1 MNIAPL
7 GKRVIAFSIDEAVSA
22 TLFVVVLFAI
32 DELELV
38 AAAQSGSNLG
48 IQKVVSK
55 FLMQYVVIKFLYH
68 TIFVYLYGASL
79 GKLAVKIYCVRA
91 GGGNMNIATAAIRAA
106 VRVISETIFYMGFLV
121 AFFTNSRQ
129 SLHDMAAKTLV
140 VEIEKEQKI

>member
-7 GKRVIAFSIDEAVSA
+7 GKRVIAFGIDEIILA
-22 TLFVVVLFAI
+22 TLFTIVLLVI
-32 DELELV
+32 DEPEIM
-38 AAAQSGSNLG
+38 AAAQSGSNLE

-91 GGGNMNIATAAIRAA
+91 DGGAMDIATAVIRAA

-129 SLHDMAAKTLV
+129 CLHDMAAKTLV
-140 VEIEKEQKI
+140 VEIEKE

>member
-7 GKRVIAFSIDEAVSA
+7 GKRVIAFGIDEIILA
-22 TLFVVVLFAI
+22 TLFTIVLLVI
-32 DELELV
+32 DEPETM
-38 AAAQSGSNLG
+38 AAVQSRSNLEV
-48 IQKVVSK
+48 QKIASK
-55 FLMQYVVIKFLYH
+55 FILHYAIIKFLYQA
-68 TIFVYLYGASL
+68 IFVYLYGATL

-91 GGGNMNIATAAIRAA
+91 GGGDMNIATAAIRAA

-140 VEIEKEQKI
+140 VEIEKE

>member
-1 MNIAPL
+1 MIVAPL
-7 GKRVIAFSIDEAVSA
+7 GKRVIAFGIDEIILA
-22 TLFVVVLFAI
+22 TLFTIVLLVI
-32 DELELV
+32 DESEIM
-38 AAAQSGSNLG
+38 AAAQSGSNLE

-91 GGGNMNIATAAIRAA
+91 GGGAMDIATAAIRAA

-140 VEIEKEQKI
+140 VEIEKE

>member
-7 GKRVIAFSIDEAVSA
+7 GKRVIAFGIDEIILA
-22 TLFVVVLFAI
+22 TLFTIVLLVI
-32 DELELV
+32 DEPEIM
-38 AAAQSGSNLG
+38 AAAQSGSNLE

-55 FLMQYVVIKFLYH
+55 FLMQYVVIKFLYQA
-68 TIFVYLYGASL
+68 IFVYLYGATL

-91 GGGNMNIATAAIRAA
+91 GGSSMDIATAAIRAA

-140 VEIEKEQKI
+140 VEIEKE

>member
-1 MNIAPL
+1 MSIAPL
-7 GKRVIAFSIDEAVSA
+7 SKRVIAFGIDEVILA
-22 TLFVVVLFAI
+22 TLFTIVLLVI
-32 DELELV
+32 DEPEIM
-38 AAAQSGSNLG
+38 AAAQSGSNLE

-79 GKLAVKIYCVRA
+79 GKLAIKIYCVRA
-91 GGGNMNIATAAIRAA
+91 GGDMDIATAAIRAA

-121 AFFTNSRQ
+121 AFFTSSRQ

-140 VEIEKEQKI
+140 VEIEKE

>member
-7 GKRVIAFSIDEAVSA
+7 GKRVIAFGIDEIILA
-22 TLFVVVLFAI
+22 TLFTIVLLVI
-32 DELELV
+32 DEPEIM
-38 AAAQSGSNLG
+38 AAARSGSNLE

-68 TIFVYLYGASL
+68 MIFVYLYGASL
-79 GKLAVKIYCVRA
+79 GKLAVKIYCVRE
-91 GGGNMNIATAAIRAA
+91 GGSAMDIATAAIRAA

-140 VEIEKEQKI
+140 VEIEKE

>member
-7 GKRVIAFSIDEAVSA
+7 GKRVIAFGIDEIILA
-22 TLFVVVLFAI
+22 TLFTIVLLVI
-32 DELELV
+32 DEPEIM
-38 AAAQSGSNLG
+38 AAAQSGSNLE

-91 GGGNMNIATAAIRAA
+91 GGGDMDVATAAIRAA

-121 AFFTNSRQ
+121 AFFTSSRQ

-140 VEIEKEQKI
+140 VEIEKE

>member
-7 GKRVIAFSIDEAVSA
+7 GKRVIAFGIDEIILA
-22 TLFVVVLFAI
+22 TLFTIVLLVI
-32 DELELV
+32 DEPEIM
-38 AAAQSGSNLG
+38 AAAQSGSNLE

-68 TIFVYLYGASL
+68 TIFVYLYGAPL

-91 GGGNMNIATAAIRAA
+91 NGEPMDIATAAIRAA
-106 VRVISETIFYMGFLV
+106 VRVISEAIFYMGFLV

-140 VEIEKEQKI
+140 VEIEKE

>member
-7 GKRVIAFSIDEAVSA
+7 GKRVIAFGIDEIILA
-22 TLFVVVLFAI
+22 TLFTIVLLVI
-32 DELELV
+32 DEPEIM
-38 AAAQSGSNLG
+38 AAAQSGSNLE

-91 GGGNMNIATAAIRAA
+91 GDDDMDIATAAIRAT

-140 VEIEKEQKI
+140 VEIEKE

>member
-7 GKRVIAFSIDEAVSA
+7 GKRVIAFGIDEIILA
-22 TLFVVVLFAI
+22 TLFTIVLLVI
-32 DELELV
+32 DESEIM
-38 AAAQSGSNLG
+38 AAAQSGSNLE

-91 GGGNMNIATAAIRAA
+91 GGGAMDIATAAIRAA

-140 VEIEKEQKI
+140 VEIEKE

>member
-7 GKRVIAFSIDEAVSA
+7 GKRVIAFGIDEIILA
-22 TLFVVVLFAI
+22 TLFTIVLLVI
-32 DELELV
+32 DEPEIM
-38 AAAQSGSNLG
+38 AAAQSGSNLE

-68 TIFVYLYGASL
+68 MIFVYLYGASL

-91 GGGNMNIATAAIRAA
+91 GGSSMDIATAAIRAA

-140 VEIEKEQKI
+140 VEIEKE